1 MKLDVSLPALDVSSC
16 TFIGVHTILMLLDL
30 TDDAPLGFQF
40 DRCPHLHWAYVS
52 RVLRRGTG
60 TKHRSLKNFKQGFQG
75 AYVVKID
82 DTPNFSLDD
91 IAKVVTCLGCSCAPP
106 TTVELVL
113 ALERNPD
120 HDGCPGPLHLR
131 LADLRCVCALGEG
144 DIHDNAIPARSYA
157 NAISTYAPSN
167 IECR

>member
-1 MKLDVSLPALDVSSC
+1 
-16 TFIGVHTILMLLDL
+16 
-30 TDDAPLGFQF
+30 
-40 DRCPHLHWAYVS
+40 
-52 RVLRRGTG
+52 
-60 TKHRSLKNFKQGFQG
+60 
-75 AYVVKID
+75 
-82 DTPNFSLDD
+82 
-91 IAKVVTCLGCSCAPP
+91 VTCLGCSCAPP